1 MQNKGEMAQQLFE
14 IIAAGRISNLK
25 HAAVSV
31 VRTSPGAPPKPKA
44 DPQRPVSTTPD
55 MQHLSASVGPPVLRL
70 GDTGQLCR
78 ASYSEDSTDA
88 EEQDVV
94 RLDPKRTSAPRQ
106 QPIFVRTQQQQQP
119 VPHPREEQ
127 VPMPQPQRNAQPNW
141 NPLPRPSFSRPA
153 PVQPQQPS
161 FARLTTAPVTPA
173 PAKAIE
179 DPSYMVDEP
188 PVLLPAVSANTAMSF
203 MSPPT
208 VPSGITDS
216 NERADPSLGCHALGL
231 ARRGSFEMIKL
242 SETAR
247 IAASSMPRNCSI
259 QNLTLMEESAKIS
272 LGTSWTDSGLDALM
286 GEAVGIL
293 RSPSTSR
300 LDMTCP

>member
-1 MQNKGEMAQQLFE
+1 MAQQLFD
-14 IIAAGRISNLK
+14 IIAAGHISKLK
-25 HAAVSV
+25 HAAVSI
-31 VRTSPGAPPKPKA
+31 VRTSAGAPPKPKA
-44 DPQRPVSTTPD
+44 DPKRPVSTTPD
-55 MQHLSASVGPPVLRL
+55 MLPLAASVGPPVLRL
-70 GDTGQLCR
+70 GDTRQLCR
-78 ASYSEDSTDA
+78 SSYSEDSTDA
-88 EEQDVV
+88 EEPDVV
-94 RLDPKRTSAPRQ
+94 RLDPKTTSAPRQ
-106 QPIFVRTQQQQQP
+106 PPIFVRKHSQQRP
-119 VPHPREEQ
+119 VAHPREEQ
-127 VPMPQPQRNAQPNW
+127 HPIPHPQCRAQPCR
-141 NPLPRPSFSRPA
+141 NPPPRPSISRPA

-161 FARLTTAPVTPA
+161 FARLTTAPVTTA

-179 DPSYMVDEP
+179 EPSYMVDEP
-188 PVLLPAVSANTAMSF
+188 PVLLPMGSANTVISL

-208 VPSGITDS
+208 VPSGVVDS

-259 QNLTLMEESAKIS
+259 QNLTLMEESDNIS
-272 LGTSWTDSGLDALM
+272 LGTSWTDSGLDAMM

-300 LDMTCP
+300 FDMTCP